1 MASYEKRSG
10 GWRVRTKGKRESA
23 TFPTKAEAVAWAT
36 EREALYRTL
45 KTGGIESKR
54 LHWVLDRFAAE
65 VSPSRKGE
73 RWEALRLEAMKAQLP
88 DKPLPELT
96 PDDLGKWR
104 DARLKTV
111 KPSTF
116 NRELNLL
123 MAVLE
128 HARRE
133 WRYLHAN
140 PARDVKRPQDPPHR
154 KRLMTDGE
162 RDRLCLA
169 LGYVGGKPETLSA
182 QVAVMMLLALET
194 AMRASEVGGLTWDR
208 VHARHVTLPT
218 TKNGDARDVP
228 LSTRAVELLGYMRG
242 IDAERVFTVSDQ
254 SRDALFRKARERCK
268 IVGLTFHD
276 TRHTAVTRMAKLPGM
291 DVLKL
296 AKIIG
301 HRDPK
306 SLMIYFNPSPDELA
320 DLLG

>member
-23 TFPTKAEAVAWAT
+23 TFPTKAEAQAWAA
-36 EREALYRTL
+36 EREGLYRTL

-54 LHWVLDRFAAE
+54 LHFVLTRFAEE

-73 RWEALRLEAMKAQLP
+73 RWETLRLAAFKAQLP

-104 DARLKTV
+104 DARLKSV

-154 KRLMTDGE
+154 KRLMTDKE

-169 LGYVGGKPETLSA
+169 LGYAGGKPGTISA

-194 AMRASEVGGLTWDR
+194 AMRAGEVGGLEWNR
-208 VHARHVTLPT
+208 VHKRHVSLPT

-228 LSTRAVELLGYMRG
+228 LSTQAVELLACMRG
-242 IDAERVFTVSDQ
+242 VDKLRVFTVGAG
-254 SRDALFRKARERCK
+254 SRDSLFRKARERCE

-276 TRHTAVTRMAKLPGM
+276 TRHTAVTRMAKITGM

-320 DLLG
+320 ALLG